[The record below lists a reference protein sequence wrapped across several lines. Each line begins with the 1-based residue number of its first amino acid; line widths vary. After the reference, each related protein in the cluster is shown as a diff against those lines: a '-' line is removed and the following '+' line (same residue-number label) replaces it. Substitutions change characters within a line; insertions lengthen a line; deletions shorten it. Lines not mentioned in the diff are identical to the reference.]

1 MLNLHSPI
9 INNNLNNTIYEELST
24 EWLNRISPE
33 ARGGIITGYYNA
45 GILTINLSDFNN
57 GAFYDTV
64 IKKSY
69 EEYCKKLF
77 DELMPIIQ
85 KCLRRMFQGFNA
97 YLINYDIVLFME
109 GRDGDGLEPVKYSIK
124 II

>member
-1 MLNLHSPI
+1 MLDLHSHI
-9 INNNLNNTIYEELST
+9 INNNLNNTIFEELSD
-24 EWLNRISPE
+24 EWMSRLSPE

-57 GAFYDTV
+57 DSFYDEV

-69 EEYCKKLF
+69 EEYCNKLYK
-77 DELMPIIQ
+77 ELKPIIQ

-97 YLINYDIVLFME
+97 YLINYDVVLFME
-109 GRDGDGLEPVKYSIK
+109 GKDSDGFEPRKFPIK